1 MSNYIHYDQRKAHTR
16 RRISLKIVM
25 FWWFWYFQHKQY
37 WAQGNVNCLHS
48 FIHSC
53 WLDIDLT
60 LSQRPYEI
68 HSATPIDEILN
79 MFKIERVH
87 YSSAWCKGMIAL
99 LKKVRKH
106 KHLLY
111 ALLSISR
118 SPPHPQQCRGI
129 RQAHTLGRRNFKGK
143 KAVLIPRFS
152 CTWVVQYFLLRS
164 WIILRLRL
172 RVFVASEK

>member
-1 MSNYIHYDQRKAHTR
+1 M
-16 RRISLKIVM
+16 
-25 FWWFWYFQHKQY
+25 
-37 WAQGNVNCLHS
+37 NCLHS

-87 YSSAWCKGMIAL
+87 YSSAWCKGMVAL

-106 KHLLY
+106 KHLLSSVLFQK
-111 ALLSISR
+111 LL
-118 SPPHPQQCRGI
+118 QQRRGT
-129 RQAHTLGRRNFKGK
+129 RQAHTLGSQNFKVK
-143 KAVLIPRFS
+143 KAVLIPRLFWMWVCSIFS
-152 CTWVVQYFLLRS
+152 WEAGLFPGLDSGLAWPERYRNLILLF
-164 WIILRLRL
+164 ILKLIH
-172 RVFVASEK
+172 

>member
-1 MSNYIHYDQRKAHTR
+1 MVNNPQFTQNVPGTKLCSHLIWTDTSFHERKICTENTSMSNYIHYDQRKAHTQ
-16 RRISLKIVM
+16 RRISLQNCYKM

-37 WAQGNVNCLHS
+37 WAQENVNCLHS

-106 KHLLY
+106 KHLLST
-111 ALLSISR
+111 LLSSSR
-118 SPPHPQQCRGI
+118 SPPTMQRHQASTHI
-129 RQAHTLGRRNFKGK
+129 R
-143 KAVLIPRFS
+143 
-152 CTWVVQYFLLRS
+152 
-164 WIILRLRL
+164 
-172 RVFVASEK
+172 

>member
-1 MSNYIHYDQRKAHTR
+1 
-16 RRISLKIVM
+16 M
-25 FWWFWYFQHKQY
+25 FSWFWYFQHKQY
-37 WAQGNVNCLHS
+37 WALENMNSLHS

-53 WLDIDLT
+53 WLDFVLT

-106 KHLLY
+106 KY
-111 ALLSISR
+111 LLSSVLSSSR
-118 SPPHPQQCRGI
+118 SPSNTGKGN
-129 RQAHTLGRRNFKGK
+129 RQEYTWGSQHFKDRRTG
-143 KAVLIPRFS
+143 LISRLFWM
-152 CTWVVQYFLLRS
+152 WVVQYFLFRRCF
-164 WIILRLRL
+164 ILRLRFRL
-172 RVFVASEK
+172 FMASEK

>member
-1 MSNYIHYDQRKAHTR
+1 
-16 RRISLKIVM
+16 M
-25 FWWFWYFQHKQY
+25 FWCFWYFQHKQY
-37 WAQGNVNCLHS
+37 WAQENMNCLHS

-106 KHLLY
+106 KNILSSLLFQQP
-111 ALLSISR
+111 L
-118 SPPHPQQCRGI
+118 QQCRGI
-129 RQAHTLGRRNFKGK
+129 RQAHTLGSQNFKDK
-143 KAVLIPRFS
+143 KAVLIPRLFWMLVMQYSLLSFQPGSLEVKRAVSLPVPCCCS
-152 CTWVVQYFLLRS
+152 CNNKSQAALL
-164 WIILRLRL
+164 
-172 RVFVASEK
+172 